1 VVSTETIREYRMLAG
16 FKKFITQGNVI
27 DLAVGVIIG
36 AAFGTVV
43 ASLTHNV
50 ITPIIGAIVGKPNFD
65 ALTFSIGD
73 GVVAYGAFLTDLLNF
88 VLIAAAVYF
97 AIVMPIN
104 ALNERRKRGE
114 EPADEKSN
122 EDKMVELLER
132 IANK

>member
-16 FKKFITQGNVI
+16 FKKFITQGNAV

-36 AAFGTVV
+36 AAFGTVIT
-43 ASLTHNV
+43 ALTAD
-50 ITPIIGAIVGKPNFD
+50 IISPIIGAIVGKPNFD
-65 ALTFSIGD
+65 SLKFNLGD
-73 GVVAYGAFLTDLLNF
+73 GVVGYGAFLTALINF

-114 EPADEKSN
+114 EPAEEKSN